1 MRLFRCLRC
10 DECCYFDN
18 EERGPIL
25 FEDELA
31 RLKVLAAERGFEIR
45 YRELVING
53 VKVYKWL
60 IKGYCPFYDR
70 ENRACTIHPIKPLS
84 CRMYPLLYNPNT
96 GEVLISKE
104 CRWVSDAINSGEEVG
119 LENFPDETKALEE
132 VLSRLYKIRVRIS
145 GNDRI
150 TKA

>member
-1 MRLFRCLRC
+1 MKIFQCLRC

-25 FEDELA
+25 FEDELTRIRALA
-31 RLKVLAAERGFEIR
+31 RSRGFDIK
-45 YRELVING
+45 YRELSING
-53 VKVYKWL
+53 MKMYRWL
-60 IKGYCPFYDR
+60 IRGYCPFYDKGSR
-70 ENRACTIHPIKPLS
+70 SCTIHAVKPLA

-119 LENFPDETKALEE
+119 LGSFPDEAEALEE
-132 VLSRLYKIRVRIS
+132 ALSRLYRVNIKIH
-145 GNDRI
+145 
-150 TKA
+150 